1 LGNFPILGF
10 AMPLFV
16 GAGTGAGAGAVEAV
30 VAFAGTAGVEAEG
43 AVDFL

>member
-1 LGNFPILGF
+1 MGNFPILGVV
-10 AMPLFV
+10 MPLFA
-16 GAGTGAGAGAVEAV
+16 GAGTGAGAVEAV